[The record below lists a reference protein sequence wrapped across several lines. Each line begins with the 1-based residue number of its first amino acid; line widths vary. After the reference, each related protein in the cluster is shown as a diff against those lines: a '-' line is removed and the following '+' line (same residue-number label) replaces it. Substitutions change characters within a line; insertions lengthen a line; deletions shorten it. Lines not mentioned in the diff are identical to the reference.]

1 MENKQHPI
9 ENLMMTAMTSL
20 ESMVDVNTIVGDT
33 VTSPDGTIIIPVS
46 KVCFGFAA
54 GGSEF
59 NSNKLNK
66 FSENGNLPFGGGSG
80 AGVNISPMAF
90 LVVKD
95 GNTKLLTMNGVSPV
109 EKLVDIV
116 PDVINKAQELIQK
129 GLENPNKVLKQN
141 IAAQTE
147 EKKTR
152 TAAEE
157 KSPDDFEDEI

>member
-95 GNTKLLTMNGVSPV
+95 GNTKLLTMNGVSPI

-116 PDVINKAQELIQK
+116 PDIVNKAEELIQK
-129 GLENPNKVLKQN
+129 GMENPNKALKQS
-141 IAAQTE
+141 IIKQQE

-157 KSPDDFEDEI
+157 KSPDDFEDGV

>member
-46 KVCFGFAA
+46 KVSFGFAA

-116 PDVINKAQELIQK
+116 PDIVNKAQELIQK
-129 GLENPNKVLKQN
+129 GMENPNKTLKQTMKKE
-141 IAAQTE
+141 QE

-157 KSPDDFEDEI
+157 KNPDDFEDGV

>member
-90 LVVKD
+90 LIVKD
-95 GNTKLLTMNGVSPV
+95 GNTKLLTMNGVSPI

-116 PDVINKAQELIQK
+116 PDIVNKAEELIQK
-129 GLENPNKVLKQN
+129 GMENPNKTLKKSMKEQ
-141 IAAQTE
+141 E

-157 KSPDDFEDEI
+157 KNPDDFEDGV

>member
-1 MENKQHPI
+1 
-9 ENLMMTAMTSL
+9 
-20 ESMVDVNTIVGDT
+20 
-33 VTSPDGTIIIPVS
+33 
-46 KVCFGFAA
+46 
-54 GGSEF
+54 
-59 NSNKLNK
+59 
-66 FSENGNLPFGGGSG
+66 
-80 AGVNISPMAF
+80 MAF

-157 KSPDDFEDEI
+157 KNPDDFEDEI

>member
-1 MENKQHPI
+1 MEKKHPI

-20 ESMVDVNTIVGDT
+20 ESMVDVNTIIGDT
-33 VTSPDGTIIIPVS
+33 VTSSDGTIIIPVS

-95 GNTKLLTMNGVSPV
+95 GMVKLLTMDSTGPID
-109 EKLVDIV
+109 KLV
-116 PDVINKAQELIQK
+116 ELIPEAMDK
-129 GLENPNKVLKQN
+129 VEDVVKNMGKNNKKNKTKHYERIGSMMSNNEKEEQN
-141 IAAQTE
+141 
-147 EKKTR
+147 
-152 TAAEE
+152 
-157 KSPDDFEDEI
+157 PDDFEDDV